1 MEEINSLQNA
11 RIKKWALL
19 HKKKYRDESGLFLIE
34 GEHLI
39 EEALKAG
46 CVETILFDETCPFAF
61 DNTVKVTAAIMKKLS
76 ANVSD
81 VHLIAVCHQKT
92 KTAEKPKRAVLL
104 DGVQDPGNLGTII
117 RTAVSFG
124 FDEVILSP
132 DCADLYN
139 EKTVRATQGALFH
152 IPCARGDLSE
162 AIAGLKQQGFAVYA
176 TALDS
181 SVPLQQLE
189 ETEKMAFVFGNEG
202 QGVTEKI
209 QKESDSRV
217 RIEMEGFESL
227 NVAVAAGIVMYRFR
241 R

>member
-1 MEEINSLQNA
+1 VFS
-11 RIKKWALL
+11 
-19 HKKKYRDESGLFLIE
+19 
-34 GEHLI
+34 
-39 EEALKAG
+39 
-46 CVETILFDETCPFAF
+46 
-61 DNTVKVTAAIMKKLS
+61 AIC
-76 ANVSD
+76 D
-81 VHLIAVCHQKT
+81 T
-92 KTAEKPKRAVLL
+92 KTPQGVAAVLRMQSHPASGPRLVAL

-152 IPCARGDLSE
+152 IPCARGDLGE
-162 AIAGLKQQGFAVYA
+162 AIAGLKQQGFAVHA